1 MKTAMADGRAETGG
15 AGTRETAVADR
26 TGGFGRSARAIA
38 ESLAPL
44 PGLADLPLDIA
55 DFQRGDHLMNPDRS
69 IFATGPLKPAAV
81 LVPLVTH
88 PGALQVLLTH
98 RAKTLARHAGQIA
111 FPGGRVDPEDADLV
125 ACALRET
132 EEEIGLSRDR
142 IEILGAL
149 DPYLTATGYVVA
161 PIVGLVAPGFDLR
174 LDQREVASSFEV
186 PLDFLLD
193 GGNHRRDSGHFQGRE
208 RHWWAIPYGEHYIW
222 GATAGMLRNLRDRL
236 AG

>member
-1 MKTAMADGRAETGG
+1 MADGQAGPGG
-15 AGTRETAVADR
+15 ARVAGQAA
-26 TGGFGRSARAIA
+26 TGPVQAAGLSARTIA
-38 ESLAPL
+38 RALDRPPRL
-44 PGLADLPLDIA
+44 DDLPLEIEAFD
-55 DFQRGDHLMNPDRS
+55 RGDHMMNPDRA
-69 IFATGPLKPAAV
+69 IFASGPLKAAAV
-81 LVPLVTH
+81 LVPLVTY
-88 PGALQVLLTH
+88 PDALQVLLTH

-111 FPGGRVDPEDADLV
+111 FPGGRVDPEDIDLV

-132 EEEIGLSRDR
+132 EEEIGLPRDR
-142 IEILGAL
+142 IEVLGAL

-193 GGNHRRDSGHFQGRE
+193 EGNHRQDSGHFQGRE

-222 GATAGMLRNLRDRL
+222 GATAGMLRNLRERL